1 MKEITSNSGFEQ
13 YKRLVKFA
21 GSAIIVLAELAV
33 YLYVWMNW
41 YNPHMTVAFYRRG
54 NWLIAGE
61 YLVLLLFFH
70 RMYGGLKVG
79 IYRYWNL
86 VYSHMVS
93 IVGINIFFYVQVV
106 LFDKKMHNPTG
117 MLVVT
122 LVDLVLVMIW
132 AWAFRRF
139 YNFLFPRKK
148 LLLVHSKNPMFQLM
162 NRIDT
167 REDKYEIAKIVSID
181 KGIEPIVE
189 EAKAYDGVIIGDIQA
204 EFRNKLMKR
213 CYALNIRSY
222 TVPKLSDILLR
233 TSIELNIFDSPLY
246 LSRNYDGL
254 AWDQRCVKRVED
266 VLISGLLLL
275 LTSPFFLI
283 IAAAIKCSDKGPVF
297 FLQKRLTL
305 GGKEFSIYKFR
316 TMVVDAEKK
325 SGPVKAGDRDPRVLP
340 VGRFLRATRLDELP
354 QLFNILKGDMSLVG
368 PRPERPELAKII
380 TKNIPEFE
388 YRLKVKAGLTGY
400 AQIYG
405 KYCTTSYDKL
415 KLDLTYIRN
424 YSILLDLKLI
434 LMTPKVL
441 FMKESTEGFEEGKW
455 EDPAL
460 KVCGEEGDGQGE
472 AWPESLESGS
482 RESLEK
488 SRRSLEKSQ
497 RSLANDQ
504 EELGKGQEGLESL
517 EKSQKSLETGQK
529 GLEKGRRTFSQA

>member
-1 MKEITSNSGFEQ
+1 MKEITNNSSFEQ
-13 YKRLVKFA
+13 YKRIVKFA
-21 GSAIIVLAELAV
+21 GSAVIVLVELAV
-33 YLYVWMNW
+33 YFYVWMNW
-41 YNPHMTVAFYRRG
+41 YNTHMTIAFFRRG

-122 LVDLVLVMIW
+122 LVDLALVMIW
-132 AWAFRRF
+132 AAVFRKLYR
-139 YNFLFPRKK
+139 FLFPRKR
-148 LLLVHSKNPMFQLM
+148 LLLVHSEMPMFQLM

-167 REDKYEIAKIVSID
+167 REDKYEIVKTVSIE
-181 KGIEPIVE
+181 KGIEEIVE
-189 EAKAYDGVIIGDIQA
+189 ESKDYDGVIIGDIPA
-204 EFRNKLMKR
+204 GFRNRLMKR
-213 CYALNIRSY
+213 CYGLNIRSY
-222 TVPKLSDILLR
+222 TVPKISDILLR

-254 AWDQRCVKRVED
+254 AWDQRFVKRLVD
-266 VLISGLLLL
+266 VVISGLLLL
-275 LTSPFFLI
+275 ITCPFFFI
-283 IAAAIKCSDKGPVF
+283 IAAAIKCTDHGPVF
-297 FLQKRLTL
+297 FTQQRLTL
-305 GGKEFSIYKFR
+305 NGQEFSIYKFR

-325 SGPVKAGDRDPRVLP
+325 SGPVKAGDHDPRILP
-340 VGRFLRATRLDELP
+340 IGRFLRATRLDELP
-354 QLFNILKGDMSLVG
+354 QLLNILKGDMSLVG

-424 YSILLDLKLI
+424 YSIWMDLKLI
-434 LMTPKVL
+434 LMTPKIL

-460 KVCGEEGDGQGE
+460 KE
-472 AWPESLESGS
+472 
-482 RESLEK
+482 RE
-488 SRRSLEKSQ
+488 
-497 RSLANDQ
+497 
-504 EELGKGQEGLESL
+504 
-517 EKSQKSLETGQK
+517 
-529 GLEKGRRTFSQA
+529 